1 MNADFLRKNG
11 FLVLLIPL
19 CIISPWLTSRAYA
32 INQLRGPEE
41 EGRLLEAEL
50 KLAMKGRAYIILD
63 TSLKRI
69 YLKNRGITLREFD
82 IIDTRHWGE
91 RNGASGPI
99 ALLKKMSLFKP
110 ERKEVKPP
118 PKDVE
123 PVDITPPLEFLEIK
137 DMPSNYTLLFE
148 KGVSLSVRA
157 TPGEGV
163 IGWPKYLFL
172 SMLRHIHYSFRT
184 VWNYLR
190 GKPFTMIEL
199 VMDKEDAQA
208 LFWTLQEG
216 TNILI
221 TEVPS
226 HDTP

>member
-1 MNADFLRKNG
+1 MSHLHPG
-11 FLVLLIPL
+11 LPILLIPL
-19 CIISPWLTSRAYA
+19 FIISLWLTSRAYA

-50 KLAMKGRAYIILD
+50 KLARKGRAYIILD
-63 TSLKRI
+63 TSPKRI
-69 YLKNRGITLREFD
+69 YLKNRGITLREFE
-82 IIDTRHWGE
+82 IIDTRHWGGRE
-91 RNGASGPI
+91 GVSGPI
-99 ALLKKMSLFKP
+99 VLLKKRSLFKP
-110 ERKEVKPP
+110 ERKEIKPP
-118 PKDVE
+118 PKDKDVE
-123 PVDITPPLEFLEIK
+123 PVDTTPSLEFLELK

-148 KGVSLSVRA
+148 KGVSVSVRA

-199 VMDKEDAQA
+199 TMNKEDAQA

-216 TNILI
+216 VNILI
-221 TEVPS
+221 IGAPS
-226 HDTP
+226 HDTL

>member
-1 MNADFLRKNG
+1 MSRLHPG
-11 FLVLLIPL
+11 LPILLIPL
-19 CIISPWLTSRAYA
+19 FIISPWLTLTGNV
-32 INQLRGPEE
+32 IKQLNGPEE
-41 EGRLLEAEL
+41 KGRLLANEL
-50 KLAMKGRAYIILD
+50 KLAMQGKAYIILD
-63 TSLKRI
+63 TTLKRV

-91 RNGASGPI
+91 RKGVSGPI
-99 ALLKKMSLFKP
+99 ALLEKRSLFKP
-110 ERKEVKPP
+110 ERKEIKPP
-118 PKDVE
+118 PKDRE
-123 PVDITPPLEFLEIK
+123 PVDTLPLESLELK

-148 KGVSLSVRA
+148 KGVSISVRA
-157 TPGEGV
+157 THGEGV
-163 IGWPKYLFL
+163 IGWPKYLCLF
-172 SMLRHIHYSFRT
+172 MLRHIHYSFRT
-184 VWNYLR
+184 VWNYMR

-199 VMDKEDAQA
+199 TMDKEDAQA

>member
-1 MNADFLRKNG
+1 MSHLHLG
-11 FLVLLIPL
+11 LPILLIPL
-19 CIISPWLTSRAYA
+19 FIISTWLTSTGNVV
-32 INQLRGPEE
+32 NQLNGPEE
-41 EGRLLEAEL
+41 KGRLLAHEL
-50 KLAMKGRAYIILD
+50 KLAMQGKAYIILD
-63 TSLKRI
+63 TTLKRI

-82 IIDTRHWGE
+82 IIDTSHWGE
-91 RNGASGPI
+91 RKWVSGPI
-99 ALLKKMSLFKP
+99 ALLKKKSLFKP

-123 PVDITPPLEFLEIK
+123 PVDTPPLEFLELK

-148 KGVSLSVRA
+148 KGVSISVRA

-163 IGWPKYLFL
+163 IGWSKYLFL

-184 VWNYLR
+184 VWNYMR

-199 VMDKEDAQA
+199 TMNKEDAQA

-226 HDTP
+226 HDTL